1 MTAAPWLCR
10 LIGHRPRFRV
20 DGQTMFWECERGCG
34 KASGSKR
41 YATAEQARRYA
52 VAFDRRD
59 NSELGKRAPLIG
71 LLPLRLWH
79 RLNSPS
85 KGRTQRRL

>member
-1 MTAAPWLCR
+1 MY
-10 LIGHRPRFRV
+10 
-20 DGQTMFWECERGCG
+20 WECDRGCG
-34 KASGSKR
+34 HASGGKT

-52 VAFDRRD
+52 VAFNRRD

-79 RLNSPS
+79 RLNGSS
-85 KGRTQRRL
+85 KGRTRSPRRL